1 MKNEAGGDMGNIGKL
16 ERVDLRYMW
25 KREAAD
31 FTVWLAKNI
40 DYLSEVLGFDITV
53 NKIEEIVGP
62 YRVDIYGE
70 DGDGNK
76 VIIENQ
82 LEKTDHTHLGQ
93 LLTYLV
99 NLEAKTAIWVS
110 AAPVEEHQH
119 VIEWLNEITPDD
131 VNFYLVQVEGLR
143 MRGEETVAPLFTVV
157 EGPSIERKKI
167 GSEKKE
173 YAERHKVRK
182 EFWAQF
188 IDELNEKSQLAQNV
202 APSTDSW
209 IGLALGMGGVSL
221 NLVVT
226 REYARAEI
234 YINRGDQAKNKKA
247 FDFLSEQKA
256 SIESAV
262 GAPLEWQRMD
272 DQVTSRIKLEKRGV
286 SVFEMNDWPQ
296 MNEFLIDAALRM
308 HRAFKD
314 PVQQLRKSQV

>member
-1 MKNEAGGDMGNIGKL
+1 MGIIGKL
-16 ERVDLRYMW
+16 ERVDLRSIW
-25 KREAAD
+25 RREGTH
-31 FTVWLAKNI
+31 FTVWLAQNI
-40 DYLSEVLGFDITV
+40 DYLNEVLGFDITV
-53 NKIEEIVGP
+53 IKIEENVGP

-70 DGDGNK
+70 DGDGSK

-143 MRGEETVAPLFTVV
+143 MQGEETVAPLFTVV
-157 EGPSIERKKI
+157 EGPSVERKKI

-173 YAERHKVRK
+173 YAERHTVRK

-188 IDELNEKSQLAQNV
+188 IEALNEKSQLAQNI
-202 APSTDSW
+202 APSIDSW

-221 NLVVT
+221 NLVAT

-234 YINRGDQAKNKKA
+234 YINRGEQTKNKRA
-247 FDFLSEQKA
+247 FDFLFNQKA
-256 SIESAV
+256 AIELGVDAT
-262 GAPLEWQRMD
+262 LEWQRMD
-272 DQVTSRIKLEKRGV
+272 DQVTSRIKLEKSDVNIFDR
-286 SVFEMNDWPQ
+286 SHWQ
-296 MNEFLIDAALRM
+296 TMNEFLIDATLRM
-308 HRAFKD
+308 HRGFKD
-314 PVQQLRKSQV
+314 PVLQLRKAQI

>member
-1 MKNEAGGDMGNIGKL
+1 MRDEAGGDMGNIGKL
-16 ERVDLRYMW
+16 ERVDLRSMW

-31 FTVWLAKNI
+31 FTVWLARNI

-82 LEKTDHTHLGQ
+82 LEKTDHAHLGQ

-157 EGPSIERKKI
+157 EGPSVERKKI

-173 YAERHKVRK
+173 YAERHTVRK

-188 IDELNEKSQLAQNV
+188 IDALNEKSQLAQNV

-247 FDFLSEQKA
+247 FDFLLEQKA

-296 MNEFLIDAALRM
+296 MNEFLVDATLRM
-308 HRAFKD
+308 HRAFKE
-314 PVQQLRKSQV
+314 PVQQLKRALV